1 MADYDLLRDRLDAL
15 AEELA
20 DAAIDALRAA
30 IRAGETGRPK
40 QERTLTQARRAVEKA
55 SGLLRNLTDGTLGE

>member
-15 AEELA
+15 AEDLA